1 MTNFLLRL
9 FVKDYQNADN
19 PDVHSAI
26 GKLAGITGIV
36 CNCLL
41 SAGKLIA
48 GLITGSVAIIAD
60 AINNLSDAASSI
72 VTLMGFRLA
81 QRPADKKH
89 PYGHAR
95 YEYLSGLAVAALIL
109 LIGAELVKS
118 SFNKIIHPVPVD
130 FSLVTFVI
138 LLCSIAVKLW
148 MSRFYA
154 SLGKRIQSTTL
165 QATSVDSR
173 NDVVATS
180 SVLIGGLICRFFNV
194 NIDGYIGLAVALFI
208 IHSGIDIAKDTI
220 SPLLGQQ
227 ADEELTAKI
236 SNLIQSHEKVLG
248 IHDLLVHDYGPGQC
262 YASVHVELNGEED
275 PLVCHDIIDDIE
287 CDVSAELNVNLV
299 IHYDPILP
307 NDEEWNKMRQL
318 TEQIVREIEPR
329 LSMHDFRM
337 IKGAKQTRLT
347 FDLAVPYDM
356 TAQRQEIKQKIDA
369 ALLKD
374 REEYTT
380 AIRFDGKA

>member
-41 SAGKLIA
+41 SAGKLTA

-81 QRPADKKH
+81 QRPADKNH

-208 IHSGIDIAKDTI
+208 IHSGI
-220 SPLLGQQ
+220 
-227 ADEELTAKI
+227 
-236 SNLIQSHEKVLG
+236 
-248 IHDLLVHDYGPGQC
+248 C
-262 YASVHVELNGEED
+262 
-275 PLVCHDIIDDIE
+275 
-287 CDVSAELNVNLV
+287 
-299 IHYDPILP
+299 
-307 NDEEWNKMRQL
+307 
-318 TEQIVREIEPR
+318 
-329 LSMHDFRM
+329 
-337 IKGAKQTRLT
+337 
-347 FDLAVPYDM
+347 
-356 TAQRQEIKQKIDA
+356 
-369 ALLKD
+369 
-374 REEYTT
+374 
-380 AIRFDGKA
+380 RFVKHMLHHT